1 VIAPPHI
8 AKSFTPSVIGVNG
21 NSPLSLTITNRNG
34 TTDLTG
40 VAFTDTLPTGILQV
54 ALGANSCAGTESF
67 TSSFAGPNMVSISP
81 FTLLHASSFTA
92 SFTVLGNLAGSF
104 TNAVTVTSANA
115 STGNTATAGLVVGQP
130 PSIAFTDTLPAGL
143 VVATPSGALIG
154 PGCAAATLLA
164 TAGSNTVSLSG
175 GIVDASTSCV
185 LKVNV
190 TGITRGIWTN
200 AVQAT
205 FDEGSSTTAT
215 ATLVVAQPPAIQKA
229 FGAPAIAPGTSTALS
244 FTIDN
249 PNPTVALTGIAFTDT
264 LPAGLVVSSPNG
276 LTGTCDGGTITAT
289 AGAGTISLTGA
300 TLPPSGTAH
309 SP

>member
-1 VIAPPHI
+1 
-8 AKSFTPSVIGVNG
+8 
-21 NSPLSLTITNRNG
+21 
-34 TTDLTG
+34 
-40 VAFTDTLPTGILQV
+40 
-54 ALGANSCAGTESF
+54 
-67 TSSFAGPNMVSISP
+67 
-81 FTLLHASSFTA
+81 
-92 SFTVLGNLAGSF
+92 
-104 TNAVTVTSANA
+104 
-115 STGNTATAGLVVGQP
+115 
-130 PSIAFTDTLPAGL
+130 
-143 VVATPSGALIG
+143 
-154 PGCAAATLLA
+154 
-164 TAGSNTVSLSG
+164 LSG

-276 LTGTCDGGTITAT
+276 LTGTCDGGTITVT